1 MLQTDSNGNSTI
13 SLFDSGKVSPETL
26 AAGIIKIKRAFPK
39 LPEGWYKEMDDALD
53 RQNFTDER
61 FKEAVHNII
70 DTCIYQAPAI
80 AELLGYDKRVQVF
93 TYRELQTKHKEAYF
107 PNATY
112 DPIYEEYLA
121 IDVNGEQ
128 RFIKKFDFKNSNGRF
143 KIWQEKKK

>member
-1 MLQTDSNGNSTI
+1 MDS
-13 SLFDSGKVSPETL
+13 
-26 AAGIIKIKRAFPK
+26 
-39 LPEGWYKEMDDALD
+39 ALD

-61 FKEAVHNII
+61 FKEAVHNLI
-70 DTCIYQAPAI
+70 DTCIYQTPPI
-80 AELLGYDKRVQVF
+80 AELFGYDKRVQVF

-112 DPIYEEYLA
+112 DPISLEYLA